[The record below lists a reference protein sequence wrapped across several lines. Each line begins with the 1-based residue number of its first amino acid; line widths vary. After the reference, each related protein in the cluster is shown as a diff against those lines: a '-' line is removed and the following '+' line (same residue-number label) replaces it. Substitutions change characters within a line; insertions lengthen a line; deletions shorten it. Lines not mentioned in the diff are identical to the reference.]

1 MGSISS
7 TLRTTGKSLMQQPN
21 IYATKDVLHADLL
34 VWLSGCLSV
43 LVWSSLAALS
53 CVIPIP
59 GPHPHLIQ
67 RFSLCV

>member
-21 IYATKDVLHADLL
+21 IYATQDVLHADLL
-34 VWLSGCLSV
+34 VSSSG
-43 LVWSSLAALS
+43 LS

-67 RFSLCV
+67 RFPLCA